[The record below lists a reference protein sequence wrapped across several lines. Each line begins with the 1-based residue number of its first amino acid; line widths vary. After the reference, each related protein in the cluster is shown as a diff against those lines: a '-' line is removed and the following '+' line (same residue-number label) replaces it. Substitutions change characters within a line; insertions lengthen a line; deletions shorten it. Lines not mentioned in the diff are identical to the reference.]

1 MMWIFNIPPHGGVW
15 LHFTA
20 GNTIATFSGVN
31 TIIECSS
38 YTECY
43 PSLIIWSLY
52 VHFTAICTWKSS
64 NVAIIVHFI
73 SVQFEEN
80 LTTTLRMFSDL
91 GNVAFDSR
99 HYQQRRHRRLKWSAL
114 TDRWHFVISIM
125 LVNHFSCGARAYLVP
140 SLDWIWYEISTHI
153 KQNVIKTHLSK
164 HCTKQGTTLQQIFLQ
179 TS

>member
-1 MMWIFNIPPHGGVW
+1 MWIFNIPPHGGVW

-43 PSLIIWSLY
+43 PSQIIWSLY

-125 LVNHFSCGARAYLVP
+125 LVNHFSCGAFSGLN
-140 SLDWIWYEISTHI
+140 LIWNINSYQTKCNKITS
-153 KQNVIKTHLSK
+153 IKTLHKTRNYL
-164 HCTKQGTTLQQIFLQ
+164 TANLLTNFLV
-179 TS
+179 TI